1 MTKHDER
8 ALLARAMSRRE
19 FARTFSRFSV
29 ATAGAYAFA
38 PGRALF
44 APDAFASTQRASGSA
59 AAAIA
64 ATSAGRVRGALDE
77 GVNVFKGIPY
87 GAPTGEQYRF
97 KPPRRAETIT
107 PSRCL
112 PTGNAS

>member
-1 MTKHDER
+1 MTKDDER
-8 ALLARAMSRRE
+8 ATLARAMSRRDLR
-19 FARTFSRFSV
+19 AFSRLSIV
-29 ATAGAYAFA
+29 TAGAYALE
-38 PGRALF
+38 PSRALF
-44 APDAFASTQRASGSA
+44 APHAFASTQRASGPA
-59 AAAIA
+59 AAAPIA
-64 ATSAGRVRGALDE
+64 VTTAGRVRGALE
-77 GVNVFKGIPY
+77 ERINVFKGIPY